1 MSGWKA
7 VGIPLICA
15 LITIGIG
22 AINVWLGVLMLPVM
36 YSLSKTLLSR

>member
-7 VGIPLICA
+7 VGIPLLCG

-22 AINVWLGVLMLPVM
+22 AINVWLGVLALPVM
-36 YSLSKTLLSR
+36 YSFAKALLSR